1 MRPASGSATPSRLR
15 LAFAGLAAVFLM
27 VPLIVSLPLLDPDE
41 GLHAA
46 IAQEMVIHH
55 DYVTPTF
62 LGEPFLDKP
71 ILFFWTEA
79 LSLRVFGMREI
90 AVRIPPLVF
99 GLLGMLAVVAL
110 ARTLFDQQRAL
121 IAGIVYAS
129 MVLPLGV
136 SQVAVHDVA
145 LVPFMCG
152 AAICL
157 FHAARS
163 PHAARWGIAIGLCL
177 GSSILTKG
185 LVGVVFAGIFGLC
198 LAAADRG
205 SFRRIATALAVGIA
219 LAAVVAAPWYIAME
233 RAHPGYLHYYFVE
246 RHVRA
251 YLTPTQP
258 HAGRPWWYYAP
269 IVIGGTLPWTGFL
282 VAAVRA
288 AWRDRARILPLLLI
302 AWAAIGLVF
311 LSAGESKL
319 ITYVLPVF
327 PALAIVV
334 ADYLVTAWRPREAW
348 RWAAAVYLLFAVL
361 LPPVAAAALHRVFAP
376 SGNAAFLTAA
386 LASAVTLIAAA
397 DAWRARTLPR
407 FMTSAAA
414 ATALSFSI
422 LMILVAPRMAAWM
435 TSRDLARV
443 LNEQGTLPSRVL
455 IVGERVGSLVFYLS
469 DPLRQEANAN
479 RITNVPMTEDVFEG
493 LSGDPPDT
501 VLAVRDDRLERFIR
515 LFPVAP
521 LADARAGTFTL
532 FRVEQMRAALAS
544 PPR

>member
-1 MRPASGSATPSRLR
+1 
-15 LAFAGLAAVFLM
+15 
-27 VPLIVSLPLLDPDE
+27 
-41 GLHAA
+41 
-46 IAQEMVIHH
+46 
-55 DYVTPTF
+55 
-62 LGEPFLDKP
+62 
-71 ILFFWTEA
+71 
-79 LSLRVFGMREI
+79 
-90 AVRIPPLVF
+90 
-99 GLLGMLAVVAL
+99 
-110 ARTLFDQQRAL
+110 
-121 IAGIVYAS
+121 
-129 MVLPLGV
+129 
-136 SQVAVHDVA
+136 
-145 LVPFMCG
+145 
-152 AAICL
+152 
-157 FHAARS
+157 
-163 PHAARWGIAIGLCL
+163 
-177 GSSILTKG
+177 
-185 LVGVVFAGIFGLC
+185 
-198 LAAADRG
+198 
-205 SFRRIATALAVGIA
+205 
-219 LAAVVAAPWYIAME
+219 
-233 RAHPGYLHYYFVE
+233 
-246 RHVRA
+246 VRA

-282 VAAVRA
+282 AAALRG
-288 AWRDRARILPLLLI
+288 AWRDRGRILPLLLI

-334 ADYLVTAWRPREAW
+334 ADHLVAAWRPREAW

-361 LPPVAAAALHRVFAP
+361 LPPVAAAALHRVFAN
-376 SGNAAFLTAA
+376 SGNAAFITAA
-386 LASAVTLIAAA
+386 LASAMTLIAAA
-397 DAWRARTLPR
+397 DAWRARTLQR

-422 LMILVAPRMAAWM
+422 LVILVAPRMAAWM

-469 DPLRQEANAN
+469 DPLRREANAT

-515 LFPVAP
+515 LFPVPPIAE
-521 LADARAGTFTL
+521 ARAGTFTL

>member
-15 LAFAGLAAVFLM
+15 LAFAGLAAVFLI

-99 GLLGMLAVVAL
+99 GLLGMLAVATL
-110 ARTLFDQQRAL
+110 ARTLFDEQRAL

-129 MVLPLGV
+129 MLLPLGV

-145 LVPFMCG
+145 LVPFLCG
-152 AAICL
+152 AALCL

-177 GSSILTKG
+177 GLSILTKG
-185 LVGVVFAGIFGLC
+185 LVGVVFTGIFGLC
-198 LAAADRG
+198 LAAADRR
-205 SFRRIATALAVGIA
+205 SFRRIATTLAIGIA
-219 LAAVVAAPWYIAME
+219 LAAIVAAPWYIAME

-288 AWRDRARILPLLLI
+288 AWRDRRRTLPLLLI

-319 ITYVLPVF
+319 ITYVLPVL

-334 ADYLVTAWRPREAW
+334 ADHLATMWPPRVAW
-348 RWAAAVYLLFAVL
+348 RWPAGVYLLFTVL
-361 LPPVAAAALHRVFAP
+361 LPPVAAAALHRVFTP
-376 SGNAAFLTAA
+376 SGNAATITAA
-386 LASAVTLIAAA
+386 LASALTLAAA
-397 DAWRARTLPR
+397 VRAWRARTLPR

-455 IVGERVGSLVFYLS
+455 IVGERVGSLAFYLS
-469 DPLRQEANAN
+469 DPLRREANAN

-521 LADARAGTFTL
+521 IAEARAGTFTL